1 MNQNKFEN
9 ANENE
14 NGVDMHQSIDVLT
27 PLKSLIGVT
36 F

>member
-27 PLKSLIGVT
+27 RVT